1 MNEADLFRLPKV
13 APDLKSSFLPSRVH
27 VPDASSSVSI
37 NQTVVPE
44 PLRFD
49 SPAAA
54 SLVSINATVA
64 PEPLR
69 VNSPAVATM
78 VVSKQTAAPNPF
90 RVEPSSALSPSISVR
105 EEKVSPDFLSAQKDH
120 VESVLPAVEGVPVVP
135 VGNLDNHTTMSCLET
150 RLSGLVGSIAN
161 SVTIHFNVQ
170 FVTK

>member
-1 MNEADLFRLPKV
+1 M
-13 APDLKSSFLPSRVH
+13 
-27 VPDASSSVSI
+27 
-37 NQTVVPE
+37 
-44 PLRFD
+44 RFD

-64 PEPLR
+64 PESLR

-78 VVSKQTAAPNPF
+78 VSKQTAAPNPF
-90 RVEPSSALSPSISVR
+90 RVEPSSALSPSISVH

-161 SVTIHFNVQ
+161 SGTIHFNVQ